1 MARGSGITAR
11 RAASA
16 TAAQDGKMNAIRAI
30 IAAAG
35 VVASF
40 VAPPG
45 AIARDV
51 MWGGRSF
58 HLPVPDGWCEIDPQ
72 DAVFASSKKLVS
84 DGGLL
89 LVYALPCDKI
99 AAASSGKTVFDT
111 LVWTGV
117 LASDGKPASDSADS
131 FVASTEKTARR
142 ATAGFQEAKAKGE
155 APPLRR
161 GLKELDFRFLT
172 STSSAVFVATVW
184 DAGSEQTGKTL
195 GNFQLIQKD
204 IVLSVE
210 ASTVILGSVFR
221 VQRQGLRA
229 DGATEQAFVK
239 AEKELLA
246 GTAQAPQ
253 PRGARTESAPAKP
266 PENAIEHT
274 RAADT
279 IVSWASDAVAS
290 TGFLLGAG
298 ATILAAL
305 IAGCAANWLY
315 LVSQPPRGVLAYLL
329 GATTGMIGAAGAL
342 MAERGADIAFDPTL
356 PIIIGALIAAAVGI
370 LRAQRWLAA
379 QPRVAQDRPGGRI
392 GL

>member
-1 MARGSGITAR
+1 VGRPVISPAGAR
-11 RAASA
+11 R
-16 TAAQDGKMNAIRAI
+16 R
-30 IAAAG
+30 
-35 VVASF
+35 
-40 VAPPG
+40 
-45 AIARDV
+45 
-51 MWGGRSF
+51 
-58 HLPVPDGWCEIDPQ
+58 CEIDPQ

-142 ATAGFQEAKAKGE
+142 ATAIFQEAKAKGE

-161 GLKELDFRFLT
+161 GMKELDFRFLT
-172 STSSAVFVATVW
+172 STSSAVFAATVW

-204 IVLSVE
+204 IMLSVE
-210 ASTVILGSVFR
+210 ASAVIRGAVFR

-229 DGATEQAFVK
+229 DGATEEAFVK

-253 PRGARTESAPAKP
+253 PRSARTESAPAKP
-266 PENAIEHT
+266 PENTIERTRAVT

-279 IVSWASDAVAS
+279 MVSWAADAVAS

-329 GATTGMIGAAGAL
+329 GATTGMIGAAGGL
-342 MAERGADIAFDPTL
+342 MAERGTDITFDPTL